1 MGNGQ
6 SEFEQEFYKRYSYI
20 QDLED
25 PVFGVVKIYRKMTVK
40 YDYIMIMEMPL
51 QSPSQAHL
59 SGLEE
64 RLRRLRSHQ
73 N

>member
-20 QDLED
+20 QHLED
-25 PVFGVVKIYRKMTVK
+25 PVFGLIKIYRKVTVK

-51 QSPSQAHL
+51 
-59 SGLEE
+59 
-64 RLRRLRSHQ
+64 
-73 N
+73 